1 MRYHNDKGG
10 RRPKLTDEI
19 QRIIVETLQ
28 VGATFEAAA
37 GRSGIAVQ
45 TIHEWRRRG
54 RGEDKDRPSTPR
66 LAAFAAAVEKAMAD
80 AETGCV
86 GTIRKA
92 SRTQWQAA
100 AWLLERRHPDR
111 YGRADRHQ
119 VEMRAHV
126 TTEDPRERLA
136 RLLAPAATDGG
147 ESAVAAEPE
156 PERR

>member
-1 MRYHNDKGG
+1 MRHDNDKGG
-10 RRPKLTDEI
+10 RRLRLTDEI
-19 QRIIVETLQ
+19 ERIIVETLQ

-37 GRSGIAVQ
+37 GRAGVAVQ

-54 RGEDKDRPSTPR
+54 RGEDADRPSTPR

-86 GTIRKA
+86 STIRKA

-100 AWLLERRHPDR
+100 AWLLERRHPER

-136 RLLAPAATDGG
+136 RILAPAAAAGG
-147 ESAVAAEPE
+147 DRGVDPKPES
-156 PERR
+156 

>member
-1 MRYHNDKGG
+1 MRHHNDKGG

-19 QRIIVETLQ
+19 QRIIVETIQ

-37 GRSGIAVQ
+37 GRAGVGVQ

-54 RGEDKDRPSTPR
+54 KGEDKDRPSTPR

-86 GTIRKA
+86 STIRKA

-111 YGRADRHQ
+111 YGRADRYQ
-119 VEMRAHV
+119 VEMHAHV
-126 TTEDPRERLA
+126 TTENPRERLA
-136 RLLAPAATDGG
+136 RILAPKAATGDDRG
-147 ESAVAAEPE
+147 VDPE
-156 PERR
+156 PQR